1 VHQAK
6 APFPGVDDADSFRA
20 ERELDWFISV
30 AAFYQLRSYGAVRA
44 FTHGAPNMIIDNL
57 SNCAAL
63 LRGPSYSILL
73 LANLSSVA
81 VGHQTVASA
90 TSADFHSCISR
101 SKGMTAKMQSC
112 QSSEYALLDR
122 TLNKTYKNVMGQLGS
137 KELRARLVQSQRV
150 WIWRRDEDCKAKIQA
165 SAIYGGS
172 AADLVYQDC
181 RINMVRERIEWL
193 KKVPRNPGYLTK
205 V

>member
-1 VHQAK
+1 
-6 APFPGVDDADSFRA
+6 
-20 ERELDWFISV
+20 
-30 AAFYQLRSYGAVRA
+30 
-44 FTHGAPNMIIDNL
+44 MIIDKLL
-57 SNCAAL
+57 SCGAL
-63 LRGPSYSILL
+63 LKEPGYSILL
-73 LANLSSVA
+73 LANFSSMA
-81 VGHQTVASA
+81 VGYPTVASPA
-90 TSADFHSCISR
+90 SADFHSCVAR
-101 SKGMTAKMQSC
+101 SKGVTAEMQSC

-122 TLNKTYKNVMGQLGS
+122 TLNKTYKNVMAQLGK

-150 WIWRRDEDCKAKIQA
+150 WIWRRDEDCKAKIKA

-181 RINMVRERIEWL
+181 RINMVRERIVWL